1 MLQITPRVVDQILVL
16 DCHGKMAMSEDL
28 AFWKN
33 FLKQLVLTTNA
44 VVVNLENVTYVDSS
58 GLSVLI
64 STYTSAKQR
73 GTVMK
78 LAGVNSSIRDL
89 FRITKLLKVFDIHE
103 TIASAVKDLPQR
115 AASA

>member
-16 DCHGKMAMSEDL
+16 DCNGRMAMSEDL

-44 VVVNLENVTYVDSS
+44 VVINLENVTYIDSS

-73 GTVMK
+73 ATVMR
-78 LAGVNSSIRDL
+78 LAGVNTSIRDL
-89 FRITKLLKVFDIHE
+89 FRITKLLEVFDIHD
-103 TIASAVKDLPQR
+103 TVYKAVKDLPER